1 MRRKAITNPE
11 AAREAVQRIDAARG
25 QVPLLP
31 PDSPRP
37 DSERRDEQRR
47 VEFTFPVER
56 QSTMIKLDQIARTNS
71 VSEFNLVFDA
81 VESARLR
88 AREDPSQFGMS
99 LADAASALGVSTRMV
114 EKYIDAG
121 KIRAEQMRGVGPR
134 LFINRDDVGRLAAMR
149 AKAKK
154 KGTTS

>member
-1 MRRKAITNPE
+1 MRRKAITNPD

-25 QVPLLP
+25 HVPILP
-31 PDSPRP
+31 PERPRP

-47 VEFTFPVER
+47 VEFSFPVER
-56 QSTMIKLDQIARTNS
+56 QSTVIKLDQIARTNS

-114 EKYIDAG
+114 EKYIEAG
-121 KIRAEQMRGVGPR
+121 KVRAEQMRGVGPR
-134 LFINRDDVGRLAAMR
+134 LFINRDDVARLGAER

-154 KGTTS
+154 KGTAS